1 MKFPSTSS
9 VIELYWEIINWLLK
23 YLWGLTQQY
32 MVCPMKHEQ
41 LGNFTSRDAFLQ
53 WEDPGPSSHDST
65 YQSYLDILENCYEF
79 LGRSQVFFFFFFSTV
94 PSFFIF
100 SLPHKYPSLISKLL
114 KEISEVLLQLS
125 EQINAS
131 LGGTEVG
138 DVKDPKHS

>member
-1 MKFPSTSS
+1 
-9 VIELYWEIINWLLK
+9 
-23 YLWGLTQQY
+23 

-41 LGNFTSRDAFLQ
+41 LGNFSLV
-53 WEDPGPSSHDST
+53 
-65 YQSYLDILENCYEF
+65 I
-79 LGRSQVFFFFFFSTV
+79 SQVETPSFNERIQVQAHMTALINPTWISLRTAMNSWVDPKFFFCFFFHCSF
-94 PSFFIF
+94 FFIF

-131 LGGTEVG
+131 LSGTEVG